1 MAHTCPKCRKNAQSL
16 AAINYKETTFAN
28 TQGSF
33 SGVGVGS
40 GGIMFG
46 GGTYSGHTTTQ
57 SKRAEKLGEPGEF
70 QLPVVSLVVV
80 GGIVGMAL
88 MTAPKIFGDIIPTTS
103 SSDGVSIAPNLAPVL
118 DFGVKALPFIAI
130 YFISL
135 FLYRAYKNQAT
146 NDKLNETVLPKLQD
160 RYASLGYCE
169 HCHIIFDE
177 NGKFEPANEYGYN
190 KIMAI
195 EV

>member
-1 MAHTCPKCRKNAQSL
+1 MSHICPKCSQKAQSL

-33 SGVGVGS
+33 SGAGIGT
-40 GGIMFG
+40 GGIMLG

-57 SKRAEKLGEPGEF
+57 TKRAEKLGEPGEF
-70 QLPVVSLVVV
+70 QLPVASLMIV
-80 GGIVGMAL
+80 GTVVGMAL
-88 MTAPKIFGDIIPTTS
+88 MTGPKIFGDMMS
-103 SSDGVSIAPNLAPVL
+103 ASSDNVSATANLAPVI
-118 DFGVKALPFIAI
+118 DIAVKALPFIAI
-130 YFISL
+130 YIIGL
-135 FLYRAYKNQAT
+135 FLYRAYKNQET

-169 HCHIIFDE
+169 HCHVIFDE
-177 NGKFEPANEYGYN
+177 NGIFEPANESGYN
-190 KIMAI
+190 KMMAI